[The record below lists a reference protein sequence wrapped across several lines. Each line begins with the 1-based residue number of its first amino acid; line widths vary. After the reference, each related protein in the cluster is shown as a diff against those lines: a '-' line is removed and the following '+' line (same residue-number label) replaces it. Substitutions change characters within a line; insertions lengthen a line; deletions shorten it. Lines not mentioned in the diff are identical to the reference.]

1 MGLLEEIA
9 AKGWNEKRAEEF
21 ERRYRKAIRWR
32 IVVQMERLGL
42 LQMKLSPE
50 RVGILSDKRLE
61 LFQNTES
68 DINIKLL
75 NGLIPCY
82 LERKKQGRV
91 KVEFLAYVSG
101 TIRKVLVENARRLG
115 LLGEETP
122 YELLQ
127 GICQAKRERKAK
139 IAWAKYCLEAQV
151 RWELLDRCPSSRFQE
166 VYKVVHHVSDYFFE
180 VFVPGKCELLKRVK
194 RRPVVGMVEAL
205 LAEELDSALGYIGK
219 VTPYA
224 RMEEVKAPEEL
235 EDEEAFL
242 DFLSQEV
249 GRME

>member
-9 AKGWNEKRAEEF
+9 AKGWNEERAEEF

-61 LFQNTES
+61 LFQDTES
-68 DINIKLL
+68 DVNIELL
-75 NGLIPCY
+75 DGLIPQY
-82 LERKKQGRV
+82 LERRREG
-91 KVEFLAYVSG
+91 KVERDFLAYLTGV
-101 TIRKVLVENARRLG
+101 IRKLLLKNARELR

-122 YELLQ
+122 FELLQ

-151 RWELLDRCPSSRFQE
+151 KWELLDRCPSGRFHE

-180 VFVPGKCELLKRVK
+180 VFVPGRCELLKRVK

-224 RMEEVKAPEEL
+224 KMEEVKAPEEL

-242 DFLSQEV
+242 DFLFQEV